1 MFSYLTTRI
10 PKMIRGMTIA
20 FVGVSSC
27 IGSIIYLQVERITT
41 SSGKT
46 YMTFGSIFL
55 IDTITLVFL
64 LICIFFNLYG
74 MKEGGHGQEEE
85 EVKETGYMDDK

>member
-1 MFSYLTTRI
+1 
-10 PKMIRGMTIA
+10 MIRGMTIA

-74 MKEGGHGQEEE
+74 MKEGCHGQEEE

>member
-1 MFSYLTTRI
+1 
-10 PKMIRGMTIA
+10 
-20 FVGVSSC
+20 
-27 IGSIIYLQVERITT
+27 
-41 SSGKT
+41 
-46 YMTFGSIFL
+46 MTFGSIFL